1 MMDTDDLIQAL
12 AINPQDPIATE
23 LLEKA
28 LEENASRDGMFTTQT
43 LSPDGQVVTT
53 DSDDVDAIIRQRQW
67 QLGKR
72 AEESHGKNWAR
83 GEHSR
88 AAGRKRLGDVRGF
101 GGMEMSDDEG
111 LL

>member
-1 MMDTDDLIQAL
+1 
-12 AINPQDPIATE
+12 
-23 LLEKA
+23 
-28 LEENASRDGMFTTQT
+28 MFTTQT

-72 AEESHGKNWAR
+72 AEESHNRTWAR

-88 AAGRKRLGDVRGF
+88 AASRRRLGDVRGF
-101 GGMEMSDDEG
+101 GGIEMSDDEG